1 MQATIEEKSIT
12 HEVVQDRVAPAD
24 WRVEAIDSKSG
35 DVFVT
40 IFCGPLAEER
50 AREYAKFKQ
59 SIY

>member
-12 HEVVQDRVAPAD
+12 HEIAQDTVASSD

-35 DVFVT
+35 DVFVA

-50 AREYAKFKQ
+50 AREYAKFKNG
-59 SIY
+59 I